1 VRERS
6 TEIERER
13 KIVCVCVRKRERERE
28 REREIA
34 RKKCKRKSEGV
45 ERERGG
51 EVVCE
56 SAVQIR
62 VKLQTNESKKE
73 TIHALMSPKHVKYN
87 VCVYVYM
94 CVCVRACVYL
104 YII

>member
-1 VRERS
+1 MRERS

-56 SAVQIR
+56 SAVQG
-62 VKLQTNESKKE
+62 QTANERIQERNNTRIDGTK
-73 TIHALMSPKHVKYN
+73 AY
-87 VCVYVYM
+87 
-94 CVCVRACVYL
+94 
-104 YII
+104 